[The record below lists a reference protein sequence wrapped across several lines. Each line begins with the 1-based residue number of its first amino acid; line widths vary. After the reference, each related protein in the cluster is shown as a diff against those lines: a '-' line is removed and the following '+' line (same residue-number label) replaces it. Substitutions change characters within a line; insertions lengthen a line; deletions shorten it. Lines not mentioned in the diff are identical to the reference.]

1 MEICYLCGK
10 NEAVIIMRH
19 KDNDKAIHV
28 CERCYWKHW
37 GEGVKTNETLP

>member
-10 NEAVIIMRH
+10 NEAVIVMRH
-19 KDNDKAIHV
+19 KDNNKAIHV

-37 GEGVKTNETLP
+37 GGRCENK